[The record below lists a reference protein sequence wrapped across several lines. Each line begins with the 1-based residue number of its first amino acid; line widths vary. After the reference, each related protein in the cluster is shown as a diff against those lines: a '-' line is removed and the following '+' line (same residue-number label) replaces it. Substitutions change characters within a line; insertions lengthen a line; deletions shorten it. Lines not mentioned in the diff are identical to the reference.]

1 MSGFKVVGIGG
12 GHGLAA
18 TLRAARLYADD
29 ISAVVTVAD
38 DGGSSGRLTREL
50 GVPPPGDIRN
60 CMVALAD
67 DALLARL
74 YQHRFREGALTG
86 HTVGNLLIAALTDM
100 TGDFA
105 VAVEEAGRLLEIKG
119 RVFPATTRLV
129 RLGAHVQGGTVTGQ
143 VAVAQSS
150 RPIYEAYL
158 VRPDPPAHPGAV
170 QAILDA
176 DQIVLGPGSLFTSL
190 IATLLV
196 PQIRDALIEATAF
209 KVFVC
214 NNRIQKGE
222 TEGFTAAAHVAALAS
237 HINSARLD
245 AIVLQTPVLK
255 ADGVLNDLGRM
266 RDDGP
271 HVVEADVS
279 DPGGGHDAAKLAQVL
294 ESLR

>member
-1 MSGFKVVGIGG
+1 
-12 GHGLAA
+12 
-18 TLRAARLYADD
+18 
-29 ISAVVTVAD
+29 
-38 DGGSSGRLTREL
+38 
-50 GVPPPGDIRN
+50 
-60 CMVALAD
+60 
-67 DALLARL
+67 
-74 YQHRFREGALTG
+74 
-86 HTVGNLLIAALTDM
+86 
-100 TGDFA
+100 
-105 VAVEEAGRLLEIKG
+105 
-119 RVFPATTRLV
+119 
-129 RLGAHVQGGTVTGQ
+129 VQGGTVTGQ

-158 VRPDPPAHPGAV
+158 DPPDPPAHPGAV

-222 TEGFTAAAHVAALAS
+222 TEGFTAAAHIGALAS

-245 AIVLQTPVLK
+245 AIVLQSPVLE
-255 ADGVLNDLGRM
+255 ADGVLNDLSGLP
-266 RDDGP
+266 DDGP
-271 HVVEADVS
+271 RVVEADVS
-279 DPGGGHDAAKLAQVL
+279 DRGGGHEAAKLARVL